1 MKKLVLPE
9 TTDSTSLVNTLRDL
23 IRQSRQQVLRSVD
36 TIQVQTYWQIG
47 RHIVEFEQGGQTRAD
62 YGKRLLSNLA
72 DALTQEFGK
81 GFDDR
86 NLRNMRAFFQC
97 FPNWNA
103 VRSEL
108 SWTHYRL
115 LLRVD
120 SPEARNWYMDETA
133 GQNWSTRVLERQ
145 IGTLFYERLLSSK
158 DKQRLLEDS
167 REQVRSEIGS
177 HAISC
182 VIRLCWSF
190 WVFVIRLDCWSL
202 IWSRRS

>member
-1 MKKLVLPE
+1 
-9 TTDSTSLVNTLRDL
+9 
-23 IRQSRQQVLRSVD
+23 
-36 TIQVQTYWQIG
+36 
-47 RHIVEFEQGGQTRAD
+47 
-62 YGKRLLSNLA
+62 
-72 DALTQEFGK
+72 
-81 GFDDR
+81 
-86 NLRNMRAFFQC
+86 
-97 FPNWNA
+97 
-103 VRSEL
+103 L

>member
-1 MKKLVLPE
+1 MKKLVKQE
-9 TTDSTSLVNTLRDL
+9 MADSTSLVNTLRDL
-23 IRQSRQQVLRSVD
+23 IRQARQQVLRSVD
-36 TIQVQTYWQIG
+36 IIQVQTYWQIG